1 MDADRHGAGTPR
13 LFAAAPPAGLA
24 DPPGVM
30 VRKHAGGVLF
40 ASLAIACWPVLVW
53 YVRGSFDGSND
64 PWGLLAL
71 ATAIGVLW
79 RAAPASPPERPL
91 LLPTALL
98 LLYTAATLAAL
109 PLSLR
114 ALLAALAL
122 AALGSAWRLGRRLD
136 FPVAALALLALPLT
150 ASLQFYCGYPLRVL
164 TGSLAVA
171 LLRLNGLTV
180 ELEGAVLL
188 WDGRQ
193 IAIDAPCS
201 GLRMLW
207 AGAYLMAA
215 AAALF
220 RFSPRQTLAAAALT
234 GSLVI
239 AANAVRAAALFYLET
254 GLLVLPAWVHTAAG
268 MSVFLAAGLLIIHG
282 LYRIDRTQSAEP
294 ACLPVR
300 MSGYAAPTRPT
311 QLICLLAALAPLAHG
326 VGSAAPAAVPF
337 PGWPIR
343 FEGRPLTALPLT
355 PLEDRLQQD
364 FPGRV
369 GRFTDGQREIILR
382 WVTRE
387 SRQLH
392 PSSDCFKAS
401 GYRVEALPIQSV
413 GDQRWSRYLASRGAT
428 RLEVAERIH
437 SPDGGQWSDVSAW
450 YWAAQLGRTHG
461 PWWAV
466 TVAAPSP
473 LQ

>member
-1 MDADRHGAGTPR
+1 MLRRHAGVA
-13 LFAAAPPAGLA
+13 LFAA
-24 DPPGVM
+24 
-30 VRKHAGGVLF
+30 
-40 ASLAIACWPVLVW
+40 LAIACWPVLVW

-71 ATAIGVLW
+71 ATAIGALW
-79 RAAPASPPERPL
+79 RAAPASPPDRPL
-91 LLPTALL
+91 ALPAALL

-109 PLSLR
+109 PMSLR

-136 FPVAALALLALPLT
+136 FPVALLALLALPLT
-150 ASLQFYCGYPLRVL
+150 ASLQFYGGYPLRVL
-164 TGSLAVA
+164 AGSLAVA
-171 LLRLNGLTV
+171 LLRLNGLAV

-254 GLLVLPAWVHTAAG
+254 GLLVLPVWAHTAAG
-268 MSVFLAAGLLIIHG
+268 MSVFVTAGLLIMHG
-282 LYRIDRTQSAEP
+282 LYRIDRTPTAEP
-294 ACLPVR
+294 ACPPVR
-300 MSGYAAPTRPT
+300 GSGDLALTRPA
-311 QLICLLAALAPLAHG
+311 QLLCLLAALAPLAHG
-326 VGSAAPAAVPF
+326 VGRAEPAAVPF
-337 PGWPIR
+337 PGWPSS
-343 FEGRPLTALPLT
+343 FEGRPLTVLPLT
-355 PLEDRLQQD
+355 PLEDRLQKD

-382 WVTRE
+382 WVTHA

-401 GYRVEALPIQSV
+401 GYGVEALAIKIV
-413 GDQRWSRYLASRGAT
+413 GDQYWSRFLATRGAT
-428 RLEVAERIH
+428 RLEVAERID
-437 SPDGGQWSDVSAW
+437 SLDGQQWSDVSAW

-466 TVAAPSP
+466 TVAASSP
-473 LQ
+473 PR